1 MAVTIQC
8 DLCGNSY
15 REGRTHED
23 DFQIQ
28 EFHEIDFV
36 GGYGSVFGDGTRV
49 KLDICQ
55 HCLKGLIGNFIPET
69 TDPEYE
75 L

>member
-1 MAVTIQC
+1 MAITIQC

-15 REGRTHED
+15 REERSHED
-23 DFQIQ
+23 AFEVQ
-28 EFHEIDFV
+28 EFLHIDFV
-36 GGYGSVFGDGTRV
+36 GGYSSVFGDGTHV

-55 HCLKGLIGNFIPET
+55 KCLKGLIGDFIPKT
-69 TDPEYE
+69 ADPEYD